1 MCVKP
6 IVYGV
11 MIGLRQAV
19 AIVDS
24 FAYRNL

>member
-1 MCVKP
+1 MCVNP